1 MNRRTKK
8 TRAGIDRII
17 DSSSRLDAESRKC
30 LKLDFAIPVDTG
42 VVFIYI
48 YILALPI
55 RCNYV
60 RRVAASSIVRF
71 HRSSKVAREG
81 ALPEKKIRGV
91 YDFKTRRNFLQIP
104 RGSKKKKTSRI
115 PVNVIERLLLGFI
128 FGKRENRYV

>member
-60 RRVAASSIVRF
+60 RRGAASSIVLY
-71 HRSSKVAREG
+71 HRSSPSSSSKA
-81 ALPEKKIRGV
+81 ALLHPKKRSV
-91 YDFKTRRNFLQIP
+91 TFTTFKT
-104 RGSKKKKTSRI
+104 
-115 PVNVIERLLLGFI
+115 
-128 FGKRENRYV
+128 

>member
-48 YILALPI
+48 YIYIGSPDTMQLRAAWSRILDRSLPSFLPVVVI
-55 RCNYV
+55 
-60 RRVAASSIVRF
+60 
-71 HRSSKVAREG
+71 EG
-81 ALPEKKIRGV
+81 GPPPSEKKIRDV
-91 YDFKTRRNFLQIP
+91 YD
-104 RGSKKKKTSRI
+104 
-115 PVNVIERLLLGFI
+115 V
-128 FGKRENRYV
+128 

>member
-48 YILALPI
+48 YIGSPDTMQL
-55 RCNYV
+55 R
-60 RRVAASSIVRF
+60 AA
-71 HRSSKVAREG
+71 G
-81 ALPEKKIRGV
+81 
-91 YDFKTRRNFLQIP
+91 
-104 RGSKKKKTSRI
+104 SRI
-115 PVNVIERLLLGFI
+115 LDRSLPSFVQGGAGRGPPRKKDPWRLRF
-128 FGKRENRYV
+128 

>member
-17 DSSSRLDAESRKC
+17 DSSSRLGAESRKC

-48 YILALPI
+48 LAPPI

-60 RRVAASSIVRF
+60 RRGAASSIVRS
-71 HRSSKVAREG
+71 RTRRRKWREKG
-81 ALPEKKIRGV
+81 FSGFSGPPRKKIRGV
-91 YDFKTRRNFLQIP
+91 YDFKA
-104 RGSKKKKTSRI
+104 
-115 PVNVIERLLLGFI
+115 
-128 FGKRENRYV
+128 

>member
-48 YILALPI
+48 YIIGSPDTMQL
-55 RCNYV
+55 R
-60 RRVAASSIVRF
+60 AA
-71 HRSSKVAREG
+71 G
-81 ALPEKKIRGV
+81 
-91 YDFKTRRNFLQIP
+91 
-104 RGSKKKKTSRI
+104 SRI
-115 PVNVIERLLLGFI
+115 LDRSLPSFVLVVVQSGAGRGPPRKKDPWRLRF
-128 FGKRENRYV
+128 

>member
-71 HRSSKVAREG
+71 HRSFKVAREG

-104 RGSKKKKTSRI
+104 RGSKKRK
-115 PVNVIERLLLGFI
+115 RLAFL
-128 FGKRENRYV
+128 